1 MFQPTVTFLIG
12 DHVNV
17 LNDYKKMGPSQI
29 LKLLTCLCHHLIDV
43 LIEFNQ
49 SLIPPTFINAV
60 NVYQFLHELLSTS
73 AMWRN
78 IAKNPSAN

>member
-17 LNDYKKMGPSQI
+17 LYDYKKMGPSQI
-29 LKLLTCLCHHLIDV
+29 LK

-60 NVYQFLHELLSTS
+60 NVYQFLHELLSTR